1 MWHRTKSQNNPL
13 FTLKLHHAMLDS
25 FCPLSTLCKPAP
37 TDVPAFTICY
47 HFIRSTS
54 DIQLDI
60 QKASYFLRST
70 LVDQPYA
77 KEVYFCSYVTK
88 SNQACTKYSPKPSH
102 MYMISAGPKKYFLH
116 HVNTTHPLTIKDYKL
131 QKEQN

>member
-1 MWHRTKSQNNPL
+1 M
-13 FTLKLHHAMLDS
+13 
-25 FCPLSTLCKPAP
+25 
-37 TDVPAFTICY
+37 
-47 HFIRSTS
+47 S
-54 DIQLDI
+54 DPRLYIQT
-60 QKASYFLRST
+60 ASHFLRSS
-70 LVDQPYA
+70 LADQLYE
-77 KEVYFCSYVTK
+77 KKRVYFCSYVTK